1 MMKNKAL
8 LLGGVVIAFG
18 FLVGCK
24 SNLEAAGDKFRKGG
38 DPLNALMQYE
48 EALRRGKISKEFW
61 DNYALV
67 NIQAMAMRAKEDPTA
82 EFLDI
87 LKDTVISVLTQHPN
101 PANEAL
107 LAQTLFDI
115 GMARINMG
123 GARAEEGG
131 MSLLKAAESLPN
143 KGGDISAKVE
153 QAREALV
160 TKALAEVREE
170 MSNGEPT
177 SGIVADYKMR
187 ELKLKIGGETEAM
200 KSLWSEIR
208 KKTLNTYLMY
218 DLEGL
223 LPESPDARINEYAL
237 LLGIVKFDRSGS
249 SVKIQVKLFNGAGF
263 SVPFDGK
270 AFTLYDKAG
279 NAYQPSSVIGAAA
292 KKVMVGSKDES
303 KTGGV
308 NFTVP
313 ADAELDHL
321 EFKADRMTTRKYLP

>member
-1 MMKNKAL
+1 MKNKAW
-8 LLGGVVIAFG
+8 LLGGIGLAFG
-18 FLVGCK
+18 LLVGCK
-24 SNLEAAGDKFRKGG
+24 SAQESAGDKFRKGG

-67 NIQAMAMRAKEDPTA
+67 NIQAMAMRSKEDPTA

-107 LAQTLFDI
+107 LAQTLYDI
-115 GMARINMG
+115 GMARISMG

-131 MSLLKAAESLPN
+131 MILLKAADGLAN
-143 KGGDISAKVE
+143 KPADLAAKIS
-153 QAREALV
+153 QARDAV
-160 TKALAEVREE
+160 VSKVLAEVREE
-170 MSNGEPT
+170 MSSGEPT
-177 SGIVADYKMR
+177 AGIVADYKMQ
-187 ELKLKIGGETEAM
+187 ELKLKVGGETEAM
-200 KSLWSEIR
+200 KPLWSEIR

-223 LPESPDARINEYAL
+223 LPEAPDARINQYAL
-237 LLGIVKFDRSGS
+237 LLGIVKFDRSGN
-249 SVKIQVKLFNGAGF
+249 SVKVQVKLFNGAGF

-270 AFTLYDKAG
+270 AFTLYDKSG
-279 NAYQPSSVIGAAA
+279 NAYQPASVLGAAA
-292 KKVMVGSKDES
+292 KKAMVGSKDES

-313 ADAELDHL
+313 SDAVLDYL
-321 EFKADRMTTRKYLP
+321 EFKAEGMTTRKHLP